1 MSVTLNLR
9 ERICH
14 AGAMRRET
22 ATAPI
27 GPTGPPR
34 ARPFATTMKNNEK
47 GTISMSLVAEAL
59 VRARARGLDV
69 PPLIAAAGIA
79 PQMLASPRGR
89 VSSAQYGA
97 LWNGIAQALDDE
109 FFSQDSHPMRSGS
122 FVAMTQAALTARTG
136 RQALQRA
143 TGFMRLVLDDLA
155 AQVEADAQRV
165 RLTFVHRPGT
175 PEPAMFTYATWFIM
189 VYGLVCW
196 LVGRRIPLISARFRC
211 PAPPAEQEYRLMFCD
226 DMAFGQPVSCVDLSP
241 GFLDLPVIQTAA
253 SIKSFL
259 RDAPGSF
266 IVKYRNPDAFAA
278 RVRRTLR
285 TLPAAVWPASG
296 AMALKLNVAEA
307 TLRRRLKLEGHTY
320 QSIKDDLRR
329 DIAINAL
336 QDTRQTIADIAVA
349 VGFAEP
355 SAFHRAFRKWTGMR
369 PTDYRIARE
378 AGGKA

>member
-97 LWNGIAQALDDE
+97 LWSGIAQALDDE
-109 FFSQDSHPMRSGS
+109 FFGQDSHPMRSGS

-196 LVGRRIPLISARFRC
+196 LVGRRIPLIAARFRC
-211 PAPPAEQEYRLMFCD
+211 SAPPAEQEYRLMFCD

-253 SIKSFL
+253 SIKAFL

-285 TLPAAVWPASG
+285 TLPAAAWPASG

-336 QDTRQTIADIAVA
+336 QDTRQTIADIAAA